1 MTETDYFGR
10 LEMRVCRELAGV
22 RQQELRGMWCDGF
35 IPEEFAVVGQRCRM
49 TGRVWV
55 AWGGRRQEC
64 WTFAL
69 LLGGRTL
76 GRDRVDWP
84 AVLPAEDRTGW
95 LSLDFNTKFMTIRPS
110 AQYADSKPVT

>member
-10 LEMRVCRELAGV
+10 LEMRVCRELAGMH
-22 RQQELRGMWCDGF
+22 QTELQWMWCDGF

-69 LLGGRTL
+69 LLGGETL
-76 GRDRVDWP
+76 DRDCVDW
-84 AVLPAEDRTGW
+84 AAMLPAGEFTGW
-95 LSLDFNTKFMTIRPS
+95 LSLDFDNKSTTICPS
-110 AQYADSKPVT
+110 AQYADPKPVT